1 MAVIKKSG
9 ERWSVIANVDGTAT
23 DVNSVDF
30 CDFNNDGKMEIMFVG
45 ALYQSKPVHPL
56 TFILKMK
63 MTTNIH

>member
-30 CDFNNDGKMEIMFVG
+30 CDF
-45 ALYQSKPVHPL
+45 
-56 TFILKMK
+56 K
-63 MTTNIH
+63 MTENWK